1 MLVQGTTW
9 RRNAIAGIF
18 LCHVRE
24 NEMDISSKPAAW
36 DSAWNR
42 IGSTD
47 MAMVRDQQSQDMF
60 SYTQIPT
67 KFEHPHK
74 CRNALGLVGGSEV
87 SNISGNIVDL
97 ESDLLGITRV
107 QSKCIPRQYAPA
119 CPLGGDGCPD
129 FPGTL
134 HFTDKASGAK
144 VSVPTTPLHLPTCQM
159 TTLPGVGYPAE
170 LTVKTCYPTRF

>member
-1 MLVQGTTW
+1 
-9 RRNAIAGIF
+9 
-18 LCHVRE
+18 
-24 NEMDISSKPAAW
+24 MDISSAPAAW

-47 MAMVRDQQSQDMF
+47 MTMVKDQQSQDMF
-60 SYTQIPT
+60 SYTQIPA

-97 ESDLLGITRV
+97 ESDLLGLTRV
-107 QSKCIPRQYAPA
+107 QSKCLSRQYKPA
-119 CPLGGDGCPD
+119 CPLGGAGCPD
-129 FPGTL
+129 TPGTL
-134 HFTDKASGAK
+134 HYTDKSTGEK
-144 VSVPTTPLHLPTCQM
+144 VNIDTAPLHLPSCQL
-159 TTLPGVGYPAE
+159 TTLPGVGYPKE